1 MKRRLDDVERENA
14 IFHDL
19 VKNIQ
24 DGDDVQVAKTVAIVR
39 SRASLVEI
47 QLYLIRMADRASFEQ
62 REGTPGEEGTL
73 AATGG
78 SSQDTE

>member
-62 REGTPGEEGTL
+62 REGTPGVKGTL